1 MKKTQTKPPD
11 LPSVETAARELMAWE
26 ARAFAWMLVRL
37 VCVAF
42 LITMLTRSAPGLQP
56 FRVLFDAVG
65 GVLILA
71 PLFTSLGRTFAWRIA
86 LGKAYV
92 DAHRF
97 DDAVAVL
104 AVLSGLRA
112 KLFDANGE
120 GRLYR
125 AVALRS
131 SSRRAEAEPLFRE
144 VAAQGREPW
153 RAKAGAELV
162 SMGAG
167 TIIGGSESAPTP

>member
-1 MKKTQTKPPD
+1 MKKIIARPAD
-11 LPSVETAARELMAWE
+11 LPALETARRELMTRE

-56 FRVLFDAVG
+56 LRILFDAVG

-71 PLFTSLGRTFAWRIA
+71 PLFTSLGQTFAWRIA
-86 LGKAYV
+86 LGKAYLTEY
-92 DAHRF
+92 RF
-97 DDAVAVL
+97 DDADALL

-120 GRLYR
+120 GRYYR

-131 SSRRAEAEPLFRE
+131 SQRTTEADLIFRE
-144 VAAQGREPW
+144 VAGQGREPW
-153 RAKAGAELV
+153 QEKARTELV
-162 SMGAG
+162 MMGAG
-167 TIIGGSESAPTP
+167 TKVGGTESAPTP